1 MAWITDSL
9 TRAIA
14 AVASPLSRFGNR
26 STFGTYGVFNYQLAI
41 AAYQSSGLLR
51 KVIAIPAND
60 RVREWRDWQADGD
73 LAGKIEAEEKRLG
86 LIAKVRQ
93 AEVLRGIGGG
103 ALILITAGDHSQ
115 PLDPA
120 TINAGGLVAVNVV
133 SRWQIRGDGWI
144 REITDPRYGEPTRF
158 LMDTDGRS
166 VPIHPSRVVC
176 FRGPALPVGSLL
188 TDEEAFWGDSRLL
201 TVLREAENSDNAQAW
216 FAALIKKAKLTRV
229 GIGNL
234 SDRVATPDGYSKI
247 AARVG
252 LLAEGENSL
261 NASVYDLGNGGD
273 LPAEKIDDYQ
283 VSWNGIPA
291 MMDAF
296 LQMVAT
302 VADIPFT
309 RLTGRSPAGMNAT
322 GAYDDQNWAKTVS
335 AGQQLE
341 TRPCLDQIDPVLLR
355 SAGITDPGTVSWKW
369 APLWAPTEKE
379 DADTFY
385 VFTQAVE
392 KLQGTG
398 TVPDQALTKAVQNT
412 LSDRESWLV
421 GIDAALAEIPE
432 QERFGLIPEDDGS
445 DPSALTQSGNGVE
458 GGDPA
463 SADDPTGDGSAGR
476 RRAANDAAPRS
487 LYVSRK
493 VKNVGDL
500 KAWAKSQ
507 GLPDLQDDLHV
518 TIAYSTT
525 PVDWIKMGSSWV
537 DYSGKGSGDMLIT
550 AGGPRVVEPLGD
562 RTAVLMFASSDLG
575 WRNRE
580 MREAGASWDL
590 PDYQPHI
597 SLTGDPVDLTNVEPY
612 RGPIELGPEI
622 FEEISNGQD

>member
-14 AVASPLSRFGNR
+14 AVVSPLSRFGNR
-26 STFGTYGVFNYQLAI
+26 STFGSYGVFNYQLAI

-93 AEVLRGIGGG
+93 AETLRGIGGG

-115 PLDPA
+115 PLDPE

-176 FRGPALPVGSLL
+176 FRGPTLPVGSLL

-234 SDRVATPDGYSKI
+234 SERVATPEGYSKI

-261 NASVYDLGNGGD
+261 NASVYDLGNGTD
-273 LPAEKIDDYQ
+273 LPAEKIDDFTMT
-283 VSWNGIPA
+283 WNGIPA

-355 SAGITDPGTVSWKW
+355 SAGITDPDKVSWKW

-398 TVPDQALTKAVQNT
+398 TIPDQALVKAVQNT

-432 QERFGLIPEDDGS
+432 SERFGLDPEDDGT
-445 DPSALTQSGNGVE
+445 DPSAIQAK
-458 GGDPA
+458 GGDPESQA
-463 SADDPTGDGSAGR
+463 TAGGDGSAPA

-500 KAWAKSQ
+500 QAWAKSQ

-525 PVDWIKMGSSWV
+525 PVDWIKMGGEW
-537 DYSGKGSGDMLIT
+537 GSDEDGGLT
-550 AGGPRVVEPLGD
+550 VPAGGPRLVEPLGD
-562 RTAVLMFASSDLG
+562 RTAVLLFASSGLSY
-575 WRNRE
+575 RNMS
-580 MREAGASWDL
+580 MREAGASWDHS
-590 PDYQPHI
+590 DYQPHI
-597 SLTGDPVDLTNVEPY
+597 SLTGDPVDLANVEPY
-612 RGPIELGPEI
+612 RGPIEFGPEI
-622 FEEISNGQD
+622 FEEID

>member
-9 TRAIA
+9 RSAIA
-14 AVASPLSRFGNR
+14 AVASPLSRFGQR
-26 STFGTYGVFNYQLAI
+26 PTYGAYGAFNFQLAI
-41 AAYQSSGLLR
+41 SAYQSSGLLR
-51 KVIAIPAND
+51 KVIGIPAQD

-73 LAGKIEAEEKRLG
+73 LVGKIEAEEKRLG
-86 LIAKVRQ
+86 LVAKVRQ

-103 ALILITAGDHSQ
+103 ALILITAGDHAQ
-115 PLDPA
+115 PLDPE
-120 TINAGGLVAVNVV
+120 TVRAGGLVAVNVV
-133 SRWQIRGDGWI
+133 SRWQIRGDAWI
-144 REITDPRYGEPTRF
+144 KDIADPRFGEPDRF
-158 LMDTDGRS
+158 MMDVGGREA
-166 VPIHPSRVVC
+166 PIHPSRVVC
-176 FRGPALPVGSLL
+176 FRGPALPVGAML
-188 TDEEAFWGDSRLL
+188 TDEEAFWGDSRL
-201 TVLREAENSDNAQAW
+201 VAGLREIQNSDNAQAW
-216 FAALIKKAKLTRV
+216 FAELVKKAKLTRV
-229 GIGNL
+229 GIAKL
-234 SDRVATPDGYSKI
+234 SDRVSTADGLAKVT
-247 AARVG
+247 ARVG
-252 LLAEGENSL
+252 LMAEGENSL
-261 NASVYDLGNGGD
+261 NATVFDAGD
-273 LPAEKIDDYQ
+273 GQTPAEQITDFTMT
-283 VSWNGIPA
+283 WTGIPA

-296 LQMVAT
+296 LQNVAT
-302 VADIPFT
+302 VYDIPFT

-322 GAYDDQNWAKTVS
+322 GAYDDQNWSKTVA

-341 TRPCLDQIDPVLLR
+341 TRPCLEQMDPILLR
-355 SAGITDPGTVSWKW
+355 SAGITDPSKVTWKW

-385 VFTQAVE
+385 VFTQALE
-392 KLQGTG
+392 KLQNSG
-398 TVPDQALTKAVQNT
+398 TVPEQALVKAVQNT

-421 GIDAALAEIPE
+421 GIDAALSEIPE
-432 QERFGLIPEDDGS
+432 SIRFGLDPEDDGS
-445 DPSALTQSGNGVE
+445 DPSAIQSE
-458 GGDPA
+458 GGDPVSQA
-463 SADDPTGDGSAGR
+463 TAGGDGSAPA
-476 RRAANDAAPRS
+476 RRAANDAKPRS

-525 PVDWIKMGSSWV
+525 PVDWIKMGASWA
-537 DYSGKGSGDMLIT
+537 DYSGKGNGDILIT

-580 MREAGASWDL
+580 MREAGASWDF

-597 SLTGDPVDLTNVEPY
+597 SLTGDPVDLTSVEPY

-622 FEEISNGQD
+622 FEEIK